1 MANYMWRHKQPMIR
15 ILFGAILLLLPVS
28 EAFAQPAVTAVR
40 VGAHDDKTRFVMEL
54 TEAPRYRIFTLD
66 EPYRVVIDLP
76 ELEWRP
82 PPGALSEGA
91 GLIGAMRFGLFAPG
105 TSRVVLDV
113 SSPIQVRSVFTIPPG
128 DGQGY
133 RLVVDIKTVGP
144 REFAAVRASPIVSTP
159 PLAPIQTSALTVP
172 VPRAD
177 DRPTIV
183 IDPGHGGVD
192 PGARGISGVAE
203 KKIALDYA
211 LELKRQLEATG
222 RYRVALTR
230 DRDIFLQLRDR
241 VALAQQYSGDLFI
254 SLHANNHKS
263 RKIKGAS
270 VYTLSEKSSDAEA
283 AALAAKE
290 NKADI
295 IAGIDLSD
303 QTETVSKILIDLA
316 QRETMNLSKTL
327 GNTMVEK
334 LGRATALLRNTHRFA
349 GFAVLKSPT
358 VPSVLVEIGYLS
370 NRAEER
376 LLRTAKHRAKVTAA
390 IVKAIDAYIKSQ
402 RTLNR
407 S

>member
-1 MANYMWRHKQPMIR
+1 MLRYKQPMMR
-15 ILFGAILLLLPVS
+15 VLFAAILFFWPLSGAI
-28 EAFAQPAVTAVR
+28 AQSAVTAVR
-40 VGAHDDKTRFVMEL
+40 VGAHEDKTRFVMEL
-54 TEAPRYRIFTLD
+54 TEAPRFRVFTLN

-91 GLIGAMRFGLFAPG
+91 GLIAAMRFGLFAPG

-113 SSPIQVRSVFTIPPG
+113 TSPIQVKSVFTMTPG
-128 DGQGY
+128 NGQGY
-133 RLVVDIKTVGP
+133 RLVVDIKSVSP
-144 REFAAVRASPIVSTP
+144 RAFAAARGAPIVSKP
-159 PLAPIQTSALTVP
+159 PLAPLRTATLKVP
-172 VPRAD
+172 VPRTD

-192 PGARGISGVAE
+192 SGARSITGVNE

-211 LELKRQLEATG
+211 KELKRRLEATG

-241 VALAQQYSGDLFI
+241 VAMAQQLGGDLFV

-263 RKIKGAS
+263 RKIKGIS

-303 QTETVSKILIDLA
+303 QTEVVSKILIDLA

-327 GNTMVEK
+327 GNTMVKK
-334 LGRATALLRNTHRFA
+334 LGRVTALLANTHRFA

-358 VPSVLVEIGYLS
+358 VPSVLIEIGYLS

-376 LLRTAKHRAKVTAA
+376 LLRTAKHRAKVTGA
-390 IVKAIDAYIKSQ
+390 IVKAIDAYVKSQ
-402 RTLNR
+402 KSLNR